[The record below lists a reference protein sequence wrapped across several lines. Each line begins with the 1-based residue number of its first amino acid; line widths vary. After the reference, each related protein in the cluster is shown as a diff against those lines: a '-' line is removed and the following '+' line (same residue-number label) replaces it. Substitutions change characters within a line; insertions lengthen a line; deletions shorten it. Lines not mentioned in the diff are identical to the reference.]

1 MAEEKVIRTINDIP
15 LEDVSTRKELQEF
28 KTEILSKA
36 IFSIKQT
43 SNGKVVLTYG
53 DGHAE
58 EVSIN
63 TVLA

>member
-1 MAEEKVIRTINDIP
+1 MEEKVIRTINDIP
-15 LEDVSTRKELQEF
+15 LEDASTRKELQEF

-36 IFSIKQT
+36 IFNIKQI
-43 SNGKVVLTYG
+43 SNGKIVLTYG
-53 DGHAE
+53 DCHTE

>member
-1 MAEEKVIRTINDIP
+1 MEEKVIRTINNIL
-15 LEDVSTRKELQEF
+15 LEDASIRKELQEF

-36 IFSIKQT
+36 IFNIKQIP
-43 SNGKVVLTYG
+43 NGKIVLTYG
-53 DGHAE
+53 DGHTE

>member
-1 MAEEKVIRTINDIP
+1 MEKKVIRTINDIP
-15 LEDVSTRKELQEF
+15 LEDASTRKELQEF

-36 IFSIKQT
+36 IFNIKQI
-43 SNGKVVLTYG
+43 SNGKIVLTYG
-53 DGHAE
+53 DGHTE

>member
-1 MAEEKVIRTINDIP
+1 MEEKVIRTINDIP
-15 LEDVSTRKELQEF
+15 LEDASTRKELQEF

-36 IFSIKQT
+36 IFSIKQIP
-43 SNGKVVLTYG
+43 NVKIVLTYG
-53 DGHAE
+53 DGHIE

>member
-1 MAEEKVIRTINDIP
+1 MEEKVIRTINNIP
-15 LEDVSTRKELQEF
+15 LEYASTRKELQEF

-36 IFSIKQT
+36 IFNIKQIP
-43 SNGKVVLTYG
+43 NGKIVLTYG
-53 DGHAE
+53 DGHTE

>member
-1 MAEEKVIRTINDIP
+1 MEGKVIRTINNIP
-15 LEDVSTRKELQEF
+15 LEDASTRKELQEF

-36 IFSIKQT
+36 IFNIKQIP
-43 SNGKVVLTYG
+43 NGKIVLTYG
-53 DGHAE
+53 DGHTE

>member
-1 MAEEKVIRTINDIP
+1 MEEKVIRTINDIP
-15 LEDVSTRKELQEF
+15 LEDAATRKELQEF

-36 IFSIKQT
+36 IFNIKQI
-43 SNGKVVLTYG
+43 SNGKIVLTYG
-53 DGHAE
+53 DGHTE

>member
-15 LEDVSTRKELQEF
+15 LEDVSTKKELQDF

-36 IFSIKQT
+36 IFSIKQN

-53 DGHAE
+53 DGHTE

>member
-1 MAEEKVIRTINDIP
+1 MEEKVIRTINDIP
-15 LEDVSTRKELQEF
+15 LEDVSTRKELQKF

-53 DGHAE
+53 DGHTE

>member
-1 MAEEKVIRTINDIP
+1 MEEKVIRTINNIP
-15 LEDVSTRKELQEF
+15 LEDASTRKELQEF

-36 IFSIKQT
+36 IFNIKQIPN
-43 SNGKVVLTYG
+43 SKIVLTYG
-53 DGHAE
+53 DGHVE

>member
-36 IFSIKQT
+36 IFSIKQA

-53 DGHAE
+53 DGRTE